1 MEHAMGLESQLM
13 FILLLLPPEMGSPS
27 PLLCP
32 HAWFPSPYTSI
43 PKLLPLSAPGKGL
56 GTILRGSGLGT
67 HSILVPH
74 QQHRGMCARWPTRGC
89 LSPWTSWYSHLGTL
103 CVVTRKF
110 KDPWGSHICHEL
122 GQETMTGSN
131 FPIPSNLWP
140 GCGMEI
146 PHWQKENL
154 ASSGP
159 KQMRMHMVG
168 QGLLLTHKYRLA
180 RIHLQPTLR

>member
-13 FILLLLPPEMGSPS
+13 FILLLLPPEMFSS

-74 QQHRGMCARWPTRGC
+74 QQHRGMCARWPTRAA
-89 LSPWTSWYSHLGTL
+89 LSPWTLVLPSRYSVCCDWSLKIPGGHTSAMSWGRRPWLAPTSHTQQ
-103 CVVTRKF
+103 
-110 KDPWGSHICHEL
+110 P
-122 GQETMTGSN
+122 
-131 FPIPSNLWP
+131 
-140 GCGMEI
+140 
-146 PHWQKENL
+146 
-154 ASSGP
+154 
-159 KQMRMHMVG
+159 
-168 QGLLLTHKYRLA
+168 LA
-180 RIHLQPTLR
+180 RLWYGNSTLTEVKLSILRAQANEDAYGGTGLALDTISTPLPEYTFSQL